1 MVKKSDF
8 IEFLLGSV
16 MTFLTLVVVI
26 YEYKIEA
33 CGMFVVKTR
42 DETQACNKQSS
53 RSPIQSPS
61 VGKFL
66 S

>member
-1 MVKKSDF
+1 
-8 IEFLLGSV
+8 V
-16 MTFLTLVVVI
+16 MTILILVVVI
-26 YEYKIEA
+26 YEYKMEA

-42 DETQACNKQSS
+42 DETQACNRQSS

>member
-16 MTFLTLVVVI
+16 MTILILVVVI

-42 DETQACNKQSS
+42 DETQACNRQ
-53 RSPIQSPS
+53 I
-61 VGKFL
+61 VGDL
-66 S
+66 YRIRA